1 MGEFGL
7 IELIREAARNG
18 DDRIRIGIG
27 DDAAVLEFPPGYELV
42 ATTDTLNEGVHFL
55 AGTSARVLGHK
66 SLAVNLSDLAAMGAS
81 PRWVLL
87 NLSMPAPDPGWLVEF
102 MEGLSA
108 LAAQHDVF
116 LVGGDTCN
124 GPLSI
129 SLTALGLVRAGA
141 SLQRSGA
148 QAGDL
153 LVVSGNLGDAAY
165 ALNLLKSAADV
176 PEEILN
182 MLHQPLPRVGLGLT
196 LVGKA
201 SSCIDISD
209 GLLAEVGHI
218 TQASG
223 CGAVIELDALP
234 ASGSLMGLNTRERWS
249 LQLGGGD
256 DYELCF
262 TLPTDEGLAE
272 LEREADVKL
281 TVIGKMVN
289 SPGIQCVEPDG
300 QVFEPAVH
308 GFEHFT
314 DKA

>member
-7 IELIREAARNG
+7 IELIREAVRNG

-27 DDAAVLEFPPGYELV
+27 DDAAVLEFPQGYELV

-55 AGTSARVLGHK
+55 PGTSARVLGHK

-87 NLSMPAPDPGWLVEF
+87 NLSIPAPDPGWLVEF

-165 ALNLLKSAADV
+165 ALNLLKSSVDV
-176 PEEILN
+176 PGEILN
-182 MLHQPLPRVGLGLT
+182 KLHQPLPRVGLGLT

-209 GLLAEVGHI
+209 GLLADLGHI

-234 ASGSLMGLNTRERWS
+234 ASGSLMELNTRERWS

-262 TLPTDEGLAE
+262 TLPADEGLAE

-289 SPGIQCVEPDG
+289 SSGIQCVEPDG

-314 DKA
+314 DRG